1 MTAIVKRALDI
12 LIGATALLILLP
24 IMLAIALWIRLDSRG
39 PAFFIQ
45 QRIGR
50 NLAPFRIY
58 KFRTMLHRNMHQI
71 DQVNEKV
78 ISSGTDV
85 RITRIGRILRA
96 TSLDE
101 LPQLFNIING
111 TMSLVGPRPMIPEQ
125 LLAIPESKMGRFYMK
140 PGVTGWS
147 QVNGRRDLS
156 WPDQLASDAWYADH
170 ASLWLDL
177 KILFKTPSV
186 VFKASGVYNNA
197 VSNWRAYLP
206 TKCDMANNSTK
217 HE

>member
-12 LIGATALLILLP
+12 LISAAALVTLWP

-50 NLAPFRIY
+50 NLEPFRIY
-58 KFRTMLHRNMHQI
+58 KFRTMLHRPPHQI

-96 TSLDE
+96 TSIDE

-125 LLAIPESKMGRFYMK
+125 LLAIPENKMGRFYMK

-147 QVNGRRDLS
+147 QVNGRRGLS
-156 WPDQLASDAWYADH
+156 WPGQLALDAWYADH
-170 ASLWLDL
+170 ASFWLDL
-177 KILFKTPSV
+177 KILFKTPAV
-186 VFKASGVYNNA
+186 VFKASGVYNDA
-197 VSNWRAYLP
+197 ASNWRAYLP